1 MSEDEKKWLRR
12 TAGLSLA
19 GCKILKDQLKDYS
32 KIESELLHQ
41 YPELKRSIK
50 RGFYTLLDLVKLVDE
65 ILEAEKRNED
75 IAKEL
80 IQEKAE
86 EKNKSDLLKP
96 RFDFD
101 WPDDE

>member
-19 GCKILKDQLKDYS
+19 GCKILKDQLKDYN

-41 YPELKRSIK
+41 YPELERSIK
-50 RGFYTLLDLVKLVDE
+50 RGFHALLDLVKLVDE
-65 ILEAEKRNED
+65 TLETEKRHEDLIKEILQDEAEK
-75 IAKEL
+75 
-80 IQEKAE
+80 QSKA
-86 EKNKSDLLKP
+86 DFLKP
-96 RFDFD
+96 RFD